1 MKSKL
6 EKYNEAVANRFKYMT
21 AEKKLNLSLK
31 LYFDARDLK
40 KTTMK
45 QLHPE
50 LTEEEIEKR
59 IKEIFFYART

>member
-1 MKSKL
+1 MKTEL
-6 EKYNEAVANRFKYMT
+6 EKYNEAVANRFKNMS

-31 LYFDARDLK
+31 LYFDARELK
-40 KTTMK
+40 KATMK

-59 IKEIFFYART
+59 VKEIFFYART